1 MSARQEKLLLRV
13 CVLSLFAGLIHGIV
27 SPDHFA
33 EWWGYGVFFIVAA
46 FAQAGYGA
54 IPLFRRMV
62 EDESVLVGWDRPK
75 LRAFL
80 WTGIAGNCATLLL
93 WLVTR
98 TVGIPFFGPEA
109 GKVEAI
115 GFWDSLSKLVEVA
128 LVVNLALLLRR
139 LPSPR
144 VEPVASGP
152 RGAG

>member
-1 MSARQEKLLLRV
+1 MSADAEKVLLRA
-13 CVLSLFAGLIHGIV
+13 CVLSLVAGLVHGIV

-46 FAQAGYGA
+46 FAQATYGA
-54 IPLFRRMV
+54 IPLFHRMV
-62 EDESVLVGWDRPK
+62 EDKSVLAAWSRPK

-80 WTGIAGNCATLLL
+80 WVGILGNCATLLL

-115 GFWDSLSKLVEVA
+115 GFWDSLSKLVEIA
-128 LVVNLALLLRR
+128 LVVNLVLLLRQ
-139 LPSPR
+139 LPPDR
-144 VEPVASGP
+144 VDSISTQLGDAT
-152 RGAG
+152 